1 MPVATRLENVLNA
14 TPANA
19 MPEDERTK
27 ARSEL
32 IRWLA
37 ERLVADAMAA
47 GATGTPLGDDI
58 GNTSAP
64 RAVRTAAPLR
74 ERSGR
79 AESTQRKAA

>member
-47 GATGTPLGDDI
+47 GATGTRIGDDI

-64 RAVRTAAPLR
+64 RSVRTAAPLS

-79 AESTQRKAA
+79 ADSTPRKAA

>member
-1 MPVATRLENVLNA
+1 MPVATRLENALNA
-14 TPANA
+14 TPAIA

-47 GATGTPLGDDI
+47 GATDTPLGEDI

-64 RAVRTAAPLR
+64 RAVRTAAPVTA
-74 ERSGR
+74 RSGR
-79 AESTQRKAA
+79 ADPTQRKAA